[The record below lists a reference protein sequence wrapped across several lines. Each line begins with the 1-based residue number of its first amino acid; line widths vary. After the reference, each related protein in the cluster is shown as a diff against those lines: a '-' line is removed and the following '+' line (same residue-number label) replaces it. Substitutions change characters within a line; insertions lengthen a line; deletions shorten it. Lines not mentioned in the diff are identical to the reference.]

1 MKLHIA
7 KTHQDKG
14 YFITA
19 HFITAQK
26 DGKQGGLQMYRGI
39 FAVYDEISGN
49 WHPKSQGGFTT
60 KRDAKGWAEE
70 QHEDLNDKGRPATI
84 ASMRGKTNF
93 AVFVEKQYKDYL
105 ENDREIKGIDQE
117 FQKLDVLVEFFGGDR
132 IENIGLL
139 RIREFKNWLL
149 KRPYTRK
156 EGGQEFYITK
166 TTSHRYLA
174 RLKHVLRYA
183 ADTLGTRVPPFRDLI
198 RKSDEKPKGIKY
210 TFAELQQMLAACY
223 RLFPRKPENRK
234 RWRLVLIAAYT
245 LGCRVD
251 ELYHIIGE
259 HIKYVDEVERVGLIE
274 LNMVDSRNKIHTKKM
289 PITTWL
295 YEEMQAEDI
304 FNKAADERLFM
315 WTKAYR
321 KPFDDI
327 KKETKVNSKGTF
339 HTLRATSATDKAAS
353 GQELETI
360 QQEVGHRKG
369 SEVTSKHYIH
379 FEDRQIIEAASS
391 FNERL
396 ERIRKTDDVLDA
408 EILDDFVNKS

>member
-14 YFITA
+14 Y
-19 HFITAQK
+19 FITAQK

-39 FAVYDEISGN
+39 FAVYDEMSGN
-49 WHPKSQGGFTT
+49 WHPKSQGGFTS
-60 KRDAKGWAEE
+60 KRDAKGWAED
-70 QHEDLNDKGRPATI
+70 QHEVLNEKGRDATI

-93 AVFVEKQYKDYL
+93 AVFLEKHYKDYL

-117 FQKLDVLVEFFGGDR
+117 FQKLDVLVEFFGGDK

-139 RIREFKNWLL
+139 RIREFKSWLL

-156 EGGQEFYITK
+156 EGGKEFYITK

-198 RKSDEKPKGIKY
+198 RKSDEKPKGIKF
-210 TFAELQQMLAACY
+210 TFGELQRMLSACY

-251 ELYHIIGE
+251 ELYHIVGE
-259 HIKYVDEVERVGLIE
+259 NIKYVDEVARVGLIE

-295 YEEMQAEDI
+295 FEEMQAAGTFD
-304 FNKAADERLFM
+304 KAAGERLFM

-321 KPFDDI
+321 KPFENI
-327 KKETKVNSKGTF
+327 KKEAKVNSEGTF
-339 HTLRATSATDKAAS
+339 HTLRATSTTDKAAS
-353 GQELETI
+353 GQDLEAI

-369 SEVTSKHYIH
+369 SNVTSRHYIH

-396 ERIRKTDDVLDA
+396 ERIRKSDDVLDA
-408 EILDDFVNKS
+408 EILDESMNRT